1 MSEEG
6 EGDSCV
12 QKTVEDGGVED
23 DKTELMVA
31 AESGN
36 LDAVRCLVES
46 GADVN
51 AANSHQ
57 ITPLM
62 YATSTDDNFAV
73 VQFLVERGARV
84 NAKARYRFT
93 PLMGAAET
101 GDIDVVRFLVERGAH
116 VNVTNTFG
124 ETALMRAAKA
134 GKMDVVQFLVES
146 GANVNAVQNDRW
158 TSLLYATRNGHRQ
171 VAGFLI
177 ENGAAI
183 EAAEENGRTPL
194 MLAARKNDLECV
206 RFLVEKKASIDAAD
220 NDGQTSLMHAARKG
234 NSEVIRFLVGCGA
247 SVNAVDGMSAT
258 PVMYATWNDTLNLAN
273 VRFLVE
279 CGADVNA
286 RTKMGETALMSASRN
301 GDMDVVRFLVECGA
315 DVNART
321 DLGETALMSASRNG
335 DMDVV
340 RFLVESGADVN
351 AVDNKG
357 WSPLVFAVGSGKLD
371 VAGFLI
377 EAGADSSV
385 VKKKKAELLSDAVQN
400 GILDTVRY
408 LMESGDANATDE
420 QGKTLLMIAAQ
431 CSQMDVVRF
440 LVDRGADLNAV
451 DNLNNSTPLLYA
463 AEGGHLDVVQFL
475 IQRGADV
482 NIGNKEGV
490 TSLLFAVRRGMLP
503 MIRLLIEAGADV
515 NIGNKE
521 GDTPLLFAVRRDE
534 LPMIRLLIEAGAD
547 VNAAD
552 NWGRSSLFY
561 GAVNSNLDVI
571 QLLVESG
578 ADINAVDSR
587 KNTPLM
593 IAARRCCLDG
603 VQFLVNCGADVNA
616 VGDDGLTP
624 LMLAADQ
631 GKFDVF
637 QYLVQHGADVRAV
650 DKDESTM
657 LMHAAMGGSL
667 NAVELAF
674 KNHADVKTADK
685 NGWTPLMYAVKSGK
699 LDAVRFLLEKGAG
712 VNTVNKDGKT
722 AAYIASGRGYTD
734 IQSLLMQFKPYAH
747 NIAEKM
753 STRMPANCIIPP
765 FEVKLNQL
773 VGAGNTGGD
782 YRAKWL
788 DADVAVRLF
797 VPDATMTTFA
807 DEVAVWH
814 QLRHPNVIKLY
825 GACNIGHHFFVCEWA
840 SNGSL
845 VNFLSACEKRG
856 EPRRPWKFLHEAAL
870 GLAYLH
876 ERKIVHGNL
885 CSNSILIGSDGLAK
899 LADFGVSGSI
909 KDGSSGYGS
918 VRWQSPE
925 QLRGEEASFASD
937 IYSFCLCAV
946 EAVTRKAPW
955 DRCGDE
961 LCKRW
966 KEEWDAVTHP
976 DGYFAPV
983 LLKYAADLCMLASKM
998 CGNDPRTR
1006 VSAVVVVQ
1014 MLERLAAQE
1023 AQDQQRPRPKPEPLV
1038 YIHEYDNGELLCQW
1052 QKLRDVASHVGL
1064 DQPHVAVVRELE
1076 ALYENLGKESRHPKV
1091 LEQFYKLVMDCFGA
1105 IDVGSLQNRILRLS
1119 ATRAQGNNVAIAYR
1133 HIDAIWAAIGDA
1145 RSTSKEQKLYREE
1158 KRSMQ
1163 MQVFVSEI
1171 SQTLTVLDELKTENE
1186 RNTLVAI
1193 LKAEINFHGSAYSA
1207 AQMAVLKKAYADI
1220 TARLKSNT
1228 VVTTPKWFLPWH
1240 ELEFDGDNS
1249 LAVGGFGTVYQA
1261 KWLESDV
1268 IVKRINSKKSNNEE
1282 NGSMFASIP
1291 ETDSVKQ
1298 SRKETR
1304 EMFEHEVEVWFGL
1317 SHPHIVRLFGACHVG
1332 NPIFVCEYASNGSL
1346 DKYLRSHPNDMWLKL
1361 YEAAL
1366 GVQYLHSRK
1375 IVHGDLKCNNIV
1387 VGRDNK
1393 AKVTDF
1399 GLSSANVVTGAWRWV
1414 APECLKDGP
1423 SALSLASDVYA
1434 LGMCVVEAMR
1444 IVEST
1449 TTNQQDFV
1457 PLPWGGA

>member
-1 MSEEG
+1 
-6 EGDSCV
+6 
-12 QKTVEDGGVED
+12 
-23 DKTELMVA
+23 
-31 AESGN
+31 
-36 LDAVRCLVES
+36 
-46 GADVN
+46 
-51 AANSHQ
+51 
-57 ITPLM
+57 
-62 YATSTDDNFAV
+62 
-73 VQFLVERGARV
+73 
-84 NAKARYRFT
+84 
-93 PLMGAAET
+93 
-101 GDIDVVRFLVERGAH
+101 
-116 VNVTNTFG
+116 
-124 ETALMRAAKA
+124 
-134 GKMDVVQFLVES
+134 
-146 GANVNAVQNDRW
+146 
-158 TSLLYATRNGHRQ
+158 
-171 VAGFLI
+171 
-177 ENGAAI
+177 
-183 EAAEENGRTPL
+183 
-194 MLAARKNDLECV
+194 
-206 RFLVEKKASIDAAD
+206 
-220 NDGQTSLMHAARKG
+220 
-234 NSEVIRFLVGCGA
+234 
-247 SVNAVDGMSAT
+247 
-258 PVMYATWNDTLNLAN
+258 
-273 VRFLVE
+273 
-279 CGADVNA
+279 
-286 RTKMGETALMSASRN
+286 
-301 GDMDVVRFLVECGA
+301 
-315 DVNART
+315 
-321 DLGETALMSASRNG
+321 MSASRNG

-385 VKKKKAELLSDAVQN
+385 VEKKKAELLSDAVQN
-400 GILDTVRY
+400 GKLDTIRY

-451 DNLNNSTPLLYA
+451 DNLNNSTPLL
-463 AEGGHLDVVQFL
+463 
-475 IQRGADV
+475 
-482 NIGNKEGV
+482 
-490 TSLLFAVRRGMLP
+490 
-503 MIRLLIEAGADV
+503 
-515 NIGNKE
+515 
-521 GDTPLLFAVRRDE
+521 RDE
-534 LPMIRLLIEAGAD
+534 LPMIWLLIEAGAD

-552 NWGRSSLFY
+552 NWGLSSLFY

-587 KNTPLM
+587 KHPPLM
-593 IAARRCCLDG
+593 IAARRCWLDG

-674 KNHADVKTADK
+674 KNRTDVKTADK

-699 LDAVRFLLEKGAG
+699 LDAVRFLLEKGAD

-807 DEVAVWH
+807 DEVVVWH

-899 LADFGVSGSI
+899 LADFGVSGST

-946 EAVTRKAPW
+946 EAVTGKAPW
-955 DRCGDE
+955 DRCDDE
-961 LCKRW
+961 ECKRR

-976 DGYFAPV
+976 DGFGPV
-983 LLKYAADLCMLASKM
+983 LFGFTADLCTLASKM
-998 CGNDPRTR
+998 CGNDPHNR
-1006 VSAVVVVQ
+1006 VSALVVVQ

-1023 AQDQQRPRPKPEPLV
+1023 AQE
-1038 YIHEYDNGELLCQW
+1038 
-1052 QKLRDVASHVGL
+1052 
-1064 DQPHVAVVRELE
+1064 
-1076 ALYENLGKESRHPKV
+1076 
-1091 LEQFYKLVMDCFGA
+1091 
-1105 IDVGSLQNRILRLS
+1105 
-1119 ATRAQGNNVAIAYR
+1119 
-1133 HIDAIWAAIGDA
+1133 
-1145 RSTSKEQKLYREE
+1145 
-1158 KRSMQ
+1158 
-1163 MQVFVSEI
+1163 
-1171 SQTLTVLDELKTENE
+1171 
-1186 RNTLVAI
+1186 
-1193 LKAEINFHGSAYSA
+1193 
-1207 AQMAVLKKAYADI
+1207 
-1220 TARLKSNT
+1220 
-1228 VVTTPKWFLPWH
+1228 
-1240 ELEFDGDNS
+1240 
-1249 LAVGGFGTVYQA
+1249 
-1261 KWLESDV
+1261 
-1268 IVKRINSKKSNNEE
+1268 
-1282 NGSMFASIP
+1282 
-1291 ETDSVKQ
+1291 
-1298 SRKETR
+1298 
-1304 EMFEHEVEVWFGL
+1304 
-1317 SHPHIVRLFGACHVG
+1317 
-1332 NPIFVCEYASNGSL
+1332 
-1346 DKYLRSHPNDMWLKL
+1346 
-1361 YEAAL
+1361 
-1366 GVQYLHSRK
+1366 
-1375 IVHGDLKCNNIV
+1375 
-1387 VGRDNK
+1387 
-1393 AKVTDF
+1393 
-1399 GLSSANVVTGAWRWV
+1399 
-1414 APECLKDGP
+1414 
-1423 SALSLASDVYA
+1423 
-1434 LGMCVVEAMR
+1434 
-1444 IVEST
+1444 
-1449 TTNQQDFV
+1449 
-1457 PLPWGGA
+1457 